1 MMSEIFIIR
10 KQLMEKQIKGLII
23 YYMLIENLV
32 FYYKYFC
39 CLILQGKESFLER

>member
-1 MMSEIFIIR
+1 MMTEFFMIR
-10 KQLMEKQIKGLII
+10 QLMGKQIERLII

-39 CLILQGKESFLER
+39 CLTLQDKM

>member
-1 MMSEIFIIR
+1 MMSEFFIIR
-10 KQLMEKQIKGLII
+10 QLMGKQIKGLII

-32 FYYKYFC
+32 FYDKYVR